1 MTYFHYVKHS
11 VADTLSSSVLRKE
24 NIHRIF
30 NATCWNQLRMNRTY
44 QSIETLFELFLIKAS
59 LRFEGCLNFFCTLFF
74 IILLFFC
81 SIVKIIC
88 NLSRE
93 SFIILQLGQI
103 NNLHDSV
110 LFYKNLCYTAGKFV
124 HSVVWQHFTL
134 YHIFYHWA
142 KSTTWILPK
151 GKNFSYKFQSNE
163 ITRKHICN
171 HLKDPIPTAVQGRV
185 V

>member
-1 MTYFHYVKHS
+1 MLKPTENEQNIS
-11 VADTLSSSVLRKE
+11 V
-24 NIHRIF
+24 H
-30 NATCWNQLRMNRTY
+30 WNF
-44 QSIETLFELFLIKAS
+44 IWTLFDKSKLTFRRMFEFFLYS
-59 LRFEGCLNFFCTLFF
+59 FF

-88 NLSRE
+88 KLSRK

-110 LFYKNLCYTAGKFV
+110 LFYKNLCSTAGKFV

>member
-1 MTYFHYVKHS
+1 
-11 VADTLSSSVLRKE
+11 
-24 NIHRIF
+24 
-30 NATCWNQLRMNRTY
+30 MNRTY

-88 NLSRE
+88 NLSRK

-110 LFYKNLCYTAGKFV
+110 LFYKNLCSTAGKFV

-134 YHIFYHWA
+134 YHIFTTEQNPQHEYCPKVKISPTNFNQM
-142 KSTTWILPK
+142 KSHANIYVTI
-151 GKNFSYKFQSNE
+151 
-163 ITRKHICN
+163 
-171 HLKDPIPTAVQGRV
+171 
-185 V
+185 